1 MTALRFWLNTKIILK
16 PFQKGRSGKVM
27 IRKID
32 QQAQSYCSSVFVE
45 PIAWMTEILEGN
57 RMGSL
62 LCPKCKQKVG
72 HFDWAGLQVR
82 FIKLNYIVRC

>member
-1 MTALRFWLNTKIILK
+1 
-16 PFQKGRSGKVM
+16 M
-27 IRKID
+27 IRKVD
-32 QQAQSYCSSVFVE
+32 KQAQSYCSSVFVE

-82 FIKLNYIVRC
+82 FINLSITLAVLILLALAGGLCKDDVVLIC

>member
-1 MTALRFWLNTKIILK
+1 
-16 PFQKGRSGKVM
+16 M

-32 QQAQSYCSSVFVE
+32 KHAQSYCSSVFVE

-82 FIKLNYIVRC
+82 FILLLNLTITVAVLILPTLACGLCEDH